1 MKKTIFIIALFLL
14 NIGIYAEE
22 KLDVKTSVELIG
34 KELKGEEFTFYL
46 KNTKEDIISEA
57 KNDKNGMIEFKNISL
72 PQESEY
78 KLVYIIS
85 QKNPEEKGYSYDKN
99 KVYVQIEK
107 ENNSNIKVSY
117 YRENSL
123 EKEMNEKTPK
133 YDYIKPYHASSKELK
148 GEAYAVIDI
157 WTRTIKFVRMN
168 SLDTSSFAIPFDS
181 TSDKD
186 RAVDETNFKI
196 YYRNVETNAE
206 TFHKVF
212 NDLQIF
218 KNSSF
223 FPDKVI
229 FEDAFKPQFTEL
241 ENICSSSNSY
251 IKEYDFSHF
260 DTSNITKFNDTF
272 KSCAVEKLNLSYFD
286 TSNTISM
293 KNMFL
298 NSKIIELDLRSF
310 SFEKL
315 EIASWMFAD
324 SDKLSILKIPSL
336 SKTTKLKKADYMFR
350 NTKEL
355 KNLDF
360 SWLVLDETSDGTGI
374 FSMCGL
380 EYLDLSHW
388 NFTMIGYN
396 SIFATAFY
404 LPNLKYIDISNI
416 KTDEC
421 GSYASSDFNFYP
433 ITQVIKLSN
442 QFNGMYNMLRDTN
455 TDRFNTNI
463 NDYTGELAGDGTRCK
478 YYAGGSYLNIQNTE
492 SGNFTNYYNEEKEVI
507 EDKNQDNTLKEEI
520 EKNPNPNTTSSPIL
534 MVLIINT
541 ISLSIIYYFLKIH
554 KTNQ

>member
-85 QKNPEEKGYSYDKN
+85 QKKPEEKGYSYDKN

-123 EKEMNEKTPK
+123 EKEMSEKTPI

-212 NDLQIF
+212 NDRQIF

-360 SWLVLDETSDGTGI
+360 SWLVLDETSDGTAI
-374 FSMCGL
+374 FSMSGL

-463 NDYTGELAGDGTRCK
+463 NDYTSELAGDGTRCK

-507 EDKNQDNTLKEEI
+507 EDKNQDNPLKEEI
-520 EKNPNPNTTSSPIL
+520 EKNPNPNTTSFPIL